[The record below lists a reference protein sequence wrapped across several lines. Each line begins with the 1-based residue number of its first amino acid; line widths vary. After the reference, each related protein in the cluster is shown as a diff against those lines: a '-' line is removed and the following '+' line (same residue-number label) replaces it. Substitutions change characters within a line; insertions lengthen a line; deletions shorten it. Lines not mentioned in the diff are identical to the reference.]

1 MDISQQETILRAVV
15 ISSSNTLGSQPISP
29 SDRQTAFQVLTD
41 FKAYDGRMSI
51 CLQWLQQERHVLGDL
66 DVTVSCKL
74 YALELTAEFTKA
86 KYSKLSEQE
95 RLAIRQAVLTAARQH
110 APAPCRIPQAR
121 ILGNKI
127 ASLLAG
133 LVVRDFPQRWTS
145 LMDDIFTPMQQGGL
159 WYNSNDQCETVGV
172 KICLECLKLVA
183 EDCTDSDFNA
193 KVCSK
198 DTVRKQDTSNRIHHS
213 FFLSTFTC
221 RHFL

>member
-15 ISSSNTLGSQPISP
+15 ISSSNSLGSQPISP

-51 CLQWLQQERHVLGDL
+51 CLQWLQQERHVLGDM

-74 YALELTAEFTKA
+74 YALELTAEFTKT
-86 KYSKLSEQE
+86 KYSQLSEAE
-95 RLAIRQAVLTAARQH
+95 RLALRQAVLTAARQH
-110 APAPCRIPQAR
+110 APAPSRIPEAR

-133 LVVRDFPQRWTS
+133 LVVRDFPQRWTN

-159 WYNSNDQCETVGV
+159 WYNSNDQRCETVGV

-193 KVCSK
+193 KVRTISSCKGKKKK
-198 DTVRKQDTSNRIHHS
+198 DTMRKQDTRRI
-213 FFLSTFTC
+213 
-221 RHFL
+221 

>member
-1 MDISQQETILRAVV
+1 
-15 ISSSNTLGSQPISP
+15 
-29 SDRQTAFQVLTD
+29 
-41 FKAYDGRMSI
+41 
-51 CLQWLQQERHVLGDL
+51 
-66 DVTVSCKL
+66 
-74 YALELTAEFTKA
+74 
-86 KYSKLSEQE
+86 
-95 RLAIRQAVLTAARQH
+95 
-110 APAPCRIPQAR
+110 
-121 ILGNKI
+121 LGNKI

-213 FFLSTFTC
+213 LILSFNFYLSSFSVISLVSFFALS
-221 RHFL
+221 L